1 MIGQLNHINS
11 TLTAIQVV
19 TVTASYEKQRG
30 VVNIIKK
37 NKVQEIKKVA
47 EGMTRQGEK
56 KAKVLYTQA
65 AKKEEESKMKV
76 EEVN

>member
-1 MIGQLNHINS
+1 
-11 TLTAIQVV
+11 
-19 TVTASYEKQRG
+19 
-30 VVNIIKK
+30 
-37 NKVQEIKKVA
+37 
-47 EGMTRQGEK
+47 MTRQGEK